1 MRKTLDWV
9 HGNIPCSLYEPH
21 ALAHIETGQRAE
33 RYYMSPFFDSA
44 EILSHPEDYIMA
56 QKKVERK
63 KEMDRRR
70 KRRAERIKE
79 RVKEAKAA
87 AKK

>member
-1 MRKTLDWV
+1 MGPRRC
-9 HGNIPCSLYEPH
+9 NIG
-21 ALAHIETGQRAE
+21 TGQPAGQAIWD
-33 RYYMSPFFDSA
+33 FFRISRNFTP
-44 EILSHPEDYIMA
+44 LEDCIMA
-56 QKKVERK
+56 HKKIERK

-79 RVKEAKAA
+79 RIKEAKAA